1 MQELQIGGTGMRCLV
16 AEACVLYFSRRRSV
30 ETDPS
35 QQHRMNLQNDAHS
48 LALMKFGIGQP
59 VLRTE
64 DPVLLRGEGRYTDD
78 VKLAGEAYAVIVRS
92 RIAHG
97 VLKSI
102 NTSAARAMPGV
113 LAVYTGA
120 DLAAYGTL
128 KCIIAFQ
135 NRDGSPMKR
144 PPRPALATDKVRF
157 VGDPLACVVAETL
170 LQAKDAAEAVD
181 VEIDPLP
188 TVVRPEDAARP
199 GAPLIHAEAPG
210 NVALDYHY
218 GDADQVAAAFAKAA
232 HVTRLKLVNSR
243 VVVNAMEPRSA
254 IGSYDSQSARFTLYV
269 PSQGVFGMKGNIAEI
284 LNVEPKQVHILSGH
298 VGGSFGMKAA
308 PFPEYVCVLHA
319 ARALNR
325 PVKWTDERS
334 GSFVSDSHGRDHE
347 LTAELALD
355 ADGSFLA
362 VRLTSFGNMGGF
374 LSQVAPMP
382 STLNAVKNV
391 QSVYRTPLIEVS
403 TKCVFT
409 NTSHVSAYRGAG
421 RPEGNYYMERLI
433 DVAAD
438 ELEIDRL
445 ELRRRNQIKPREIPR
460 KTASGNTY
468 DSGDFPAVFKQA
480 LDLADVKG
488 FARRRRESRKR
499 GRLRGLGV
507 GSFLEVT
514 APPSKEMGGIRFE
527 PDGSITIITGTL
539 DYGQG
544 HAAPFA
550 QVLTE
555 KLGVPF
561 ERIRLLQGDSDEL
574 LAGGGTGGSKSIMH
588 SGTAIVE
595 AAGKVIEQGKQIASH
610 VLEAAVGDI
619 EFAQGRFV
627 IAGTDRSIGIMEL
640 AEKLRAGLDLPPGT
654 PTTLDVRHVSD
665 GPGAST
671 FPNGCH
677 VCEIEIDPETGSMEV
692 VKYISVNDFGTV
704 INPLTVEGQLH
715 GGVLQGIG
723 QALMEMTVYDTDGQL
738 LTGSFMDY
746 ALPRAAD
753 APAVGVVNHPV
764 PATTN
769 VLGVKGCGE
778 AGCAGSLASVM
789 NAVADA
795 LSEFGIRHLD
805 MPATPYRVW
814 RAINDASA
822 VRKTMGVPG
831 E

>member
-1 MQELQIGGTGMRCLV
+1 MNV
-16 AEACVLYFSRRRSV
+16 HH
-30 ETDPS
+30 DP
-35 QQHRMNLQNDAHS
+35 QS
-48 LALMKFGIGQP
+48 LSLMKFGIGQP
-59 VLRTE
+59 VPRTE
-64 DPVLLRGEGRYTDD
+64 DPVLLRGEGSYTDD
-78 VKLAGEAYAVIVRS
+78 VSLPGEAYAVMVRS

-97 VLKSI
+97 VLKRI
-102 NTSAARAMPGV
+102 DVSAARKMPGV

-120 DLAAYGTL
+120 DLAQYGTL
-128 KCIIAFQ
+128 KCGVPFN
-135 NRDGSPMKR
+135 NRDGTPMIK

-157 VGDPLACVVAETL
+157 VGDPVAFVVAETP
-170 LQAKDAAEAVD
+170 LQGKDAAEAVV

-188 TVVRPEDAARP
+188 AVVRPQDAVRP
-199 GAPLIHAEAPG
+199 GAPVIHAEAPD

-218 GDADQVAAAFAKAA
+218 GDSAQVADAFAKAA
-232 HVTRLKLVNSR
+232 HVTRLRLVNSR
-243 VVVNAMEPRSA
+243 VVVNAMEPRAA
-254 IGSYDSQSARFTLYV
+254 IGSYDPASGRFTLHA
-269 PSQGVFGMKGNIAEI
+269 PSQGVFGLRGSMADI
-284 LNVEPKQVHILSGH
+284 LKVEPKQMHIITGH
-298 VGGSFGMKAA
+298 VGGSFGMKSA

-319 ARALNR
+319 ARALGR
-325 PVKWTDERS
+325 PVKWTDDRS

-355 ADGSFLA
+355 AAGTFLA
-362 VRLTSFGNMGGF
+362 VRISNYGNMGGW

-382 STLNAVKNV
+382 STINVVKNV
-391 QSVYRTPLIEVS
+391 QGVYRTPLLEVS

-433 DVAAD
+433 DAAAV
-438 ELEIDRL
+438 EMEIDRT
-445 ELRRRNQIKPREIPR
+445 ELRRRNQIRPRELPR
-460 KTASGNTY
+460 KVASGSNY
-468 DSGDFPAVFKQA
+468 DSGDFPGLFRQA

-488 FARRRRESRKR
+488 FARRKRESRKR
-499 GRLRGLGV
+499 GKVRGLGI

-527 PDGSITIITGTL
+527 ADGTVTIITGTL

-555 KLGVPF
+555 KLGIPF

-595 AAGKVIEQGKQIASH
+595 AAAKVIEQGRQIASH
-610 VLEAAVGDI
+610 VLEASVADI
-619 EFAQGRFV
+619 EFVQGRFV
-627 IAGTDRSIGIMEL
+627 IAGTDRAIGVLEL
-640 AEKLRAGLDLPPGT
+640 AEKLRSGINLPDGVPASLDI
-654 PTTLDVRHVSD
+654 RHVSD

-671 FPNGCH
+671 YPNGCH
-677 VCEIEIDPETGSMEV
+677 VCEVELDPQTGVIEV
-692 VKYISVNDFGTV
+692 VRYMSVNDFGTV
-704 INPLTVEGQLH
+704 INPLIVEGQLQ
-715 GGVLQGIG
+715 GGVIQGIG
-723 QALMEMTVYDTDGQL
+723 QALMEMTVYDDDGQL

-746 ALPRAAD
+746 ALPRAGDVPEVA
-753 APAVGVVNHPV
+753 VVNHPV

-778 AGCAGSLASVM
+778 AGCAGSLTSVM

-795 LSEFGIRHLD
+795 LSELGIRHLD

-814 RAINDASA
+814 RAIKKAA
-822 VRKTMGVPG
+822 AARPG
-831 E
+831 AA

>member
-1 MQELQIGGTGMRCLV
+1 MRRLV
-16 AEACVLYFSRRRSV
+16 AGGCVLYFNPLPSAQR
-30 ETDPS
+30 DPS
-35 QQHRMNLQNDAHS
+35 QQQRMNLQNDAHS
-48 LALMKFGIGQP
+48 LAVMKFGIGQP
-59 VLRTE
+59 VLRSE
-64 DPVLLRGEGRYTDD
+64 DPILLRGEGRYTDD
-78 VKLAGEAYAVIVRS
+78 VKLAGEAYAVMVRS

-97 VLKSI
+97 EIKNI
-102 NTSAARAMPGV
+102 DISAARDMPGV
-113 LAVYTGA
+113 LGVYTGA
-120 DLAAYGTL
+120 DLAAYGPL
-128 KCIIAFQ
+128 KCIIAFP
-135 NRDGSPMKR
+135 NRDGSPMNR
-144 PPRPALATDKVRF
+144 PPRQALATDKVRF
-157 VGDPLACVVAETL
+157 VGDPVACVVAETL
-170 LQAKDAAEAVD
+170 LQAKDAAEAAE

-188 TVVRPEDAARP
+188 AVVRPEQAARP
-199 GAPLIHAEAPG
+199 DAPLIHAEAPE

-243 VVVNAMEPRSA
+243 VIVNAMEPRAA
-254 IGSYDSQSARFTLYV
+254 IGSYDSQSGRFTLYV
-269 PSQGVFGMKGNIAEI
+269 PSQGVFGMKANVAEI
-284 LNVEPKQVHILSGH
+284 LKVEPKQVRILSGH

-347 LTAELALD
+347 VMGELALD

-409 NTSHVSAYRGAG
+409 NTTHVSAYRGAG

-433 DVAAD
+433 DVAAG
-438 ELEIDRL
+438 EMEIDRL
-445 ELRRRNQIKPREIPR
+445 ELRRRNQIKPGEIPR

-468 DSGDFPAVFKQA
+468 DSGDFPAVLKQA
-480 LDLADVKG
+480 LELADSKG

-527 PDGSITIITGTL
+527 ADGSVTIITGTL

-550 QVLTE
+550 QVLSE
-555 KLGVPF
+555 KLGIPF
-561 ERIRLLQGDSDEL
+561 DRIRLLQGDSDEL

-595 AAGKVIEQGKQIASH
+595 AAGKVIEHGKDIASH
-610 VLEAAVGDI
+610 VLEAAIGDI
-619 EFAQGRFV
+619 EFARGRFV
-627 IAGTDRSIGIMEL
+627 IAGTDRAIGIMEL
-640 AEKLRAGLDLPPGT
+640 AEKLRAGLDLPEDT
-654 PTTLDVRHVSD
+654 PRSLDVRHVSD

-677 VCEIEIDPETGSMEV
+677 VCEVEIDPETGSVDV

-704 INPLTVEGQLH
+704 VNPLIVEGQLH

-723 QALMEMTVYDTDGQL
+723 QALMEMTVYDAEGQL

-753 APAVGVVNHPV
+753 APLVGVVNHPV

-778 AGCAGSLASVM
+778 AGCAGSLACVM

-814 RAINDASA
+814 RAIKDASA
-822 VRKTMGVPG
+822 AAKSR
-831 E
+831 

>member
-1 MQELQIGGTGMRCLV
+1 
-16 AEACVLYFSRRRSV
+16 
-30 ETDPS
+30 
-35 QQHRMNLQNDAHS
+35 
-48 LALMKFGIGQP
+48 MKFGIGHP
-59 VLRTE
+59 VARTE
-64 DPVLLRGEGRYTDD
+64 DPVLVRGAGRYTDD
-78 VKLAGEAYAVIVRS
+78 IALAGEAHAVIVRS

-97 VLKSI
+97 VIKRI
-102 NTSAARAMPGV
+102 DTSAACRMPGV
-113 LAVYTGA
+113 LGVYTGA
-120 DLAAYGTL
+120 DLTGYGTL
-128 KCIIAFQ
+128 KCIVPFS
-135 NRDGSPMKR
+135 NRDGTPMKA
-144 PPRPALATDKVRF
+144 PPRPALPTDKVRF
-157 VGDPLACVVAETL
+157 VGDPVAFVVAETL
-170 LQAKDAAEAVD
+170 LQGKDAAEAIG

-188 TVVRPEDAARP
+188 AVVRPQEAIRP
-199 GAPLIHAEAPG
+199 GAPLLHHEAPG
-210 NVALDYHY
+210 NIALDYHY
-218 GDADQVAAAFAKAA
+218 GDADAVAAAFAKAT

-254 IGSYDSQSARFTLYV
+254 VGIHDAASGRFTLHV
-269 PSQGVFGMKGNIAEI
+269 PSQGVFGMKGSMADI
-284 LNVEPKQVHILSGH
+284 LKVEPKQVRILTGH

-319 ARALNR
+319 ARALGR
-325 PVKWTDERS
+325 PIRWTDERS

-355 ADGSFLA
+355 ADGTFLA
-362 VRLTSFGNMGGF
+362 VRIVSFGNVGAF

-382 STLNAVKNV
+382 STLNAVRNV
-391 QSVYRTPLIEVS
+391 QSVYRTPLLEVS

-409 NTSHVSAYRGAG
+409 NTTHVSAYRGAG

-438 ELEIDRL
+438 EMAIDRID
-445 ELRRRNQIKPREIPR
+445 LRRRNQIKPRELPR
-460 KTASGNTY
+460 KTASGSTY
-468 DSGDFPAVFKQA
+468 DSGDFPGVLKHA
-480 LDLADVKG
+480 LEIADTKG
-488 FARRRRESRKR
+488 FARRKRASRKR
-499 GRLRGLGV
+499 GKLRGLGI

-527 PDGSITIITGTL
+527 ADGAVTIITGTL

-550 QVLTE
+550 QVLSE
-555 KLGVPF
+555 KLGIPF

-640 AEKLRAGLDLPPGT
+640 AAKLRSGIDLPGDIPS
-654 PTTLDVRHVSD
+654 TLDVRHVSN
-665 GPGAST
+665 GPAAAT

-677 VCEIEIDPETGSMEV
+677 VCEVELDPDTGVIEIVNYS
-692 VKYISVNDFGTV
+692 SVNDFGTV
-704 INPLTVEGQLH
+704 INPLIVEGQLH

-723 QALMEMTVYDTDGQL
+723 QALMEMTVYDGDGQL

-746 ALPRAAD
+746 ALPRAMD
-753 APAVGVVNHPV
+753 SPQIKVVDHPV

-778 AGCAGSLASVM
+778 AGCAGSLTAVM
-789 NAVADA
+789 NAIADV
-795 LSEFGIRHLD
+795 LSEYGIRHLD

-814 RAINDASA
+814 RAIEDARA
-822 VRKTMGVPG
+822 ARRA
-831 E
+831 